1 MSQKGCDWGLLRFH
15 MGYIG
20 RAERN
25 DYALSL
31 LIEEPGLMI
40 YTIRSHIHNKWKKAG
55 LHVLVSLA
63 MELAATGHCGS

>member
-1 MSQKGCDWGLLRFH
+1 

-25 DYALSL
+25 DYAFSL
-31 LIEEPGLMI
+31 LIEEPGLTI
-40 YTIRSHIHNKWKKAG
+40 YTTRSHIHNKRKKAG

-63 MELAATGHCGS
+63 MELAASGHCGS